1 MNSVRCFIYC
11 MLCNRGGRMY
21 DVIIV
26 GGGPAG
32 LAAAIYTA
40 HAGLSTLLF
49 ERMALGGTAAT
60 TYRIDN
66 YPGFKNISGRELAD
80 EFKAHAE
87 DAGAVIKM
95 EAVSDLKL
103 DGSVKQIRTASGSYE
118 AGTVI
123 LASGS
128 DRRKLGIPGE
138 EEFAGHG
145 VSYCATC
152 DGNFFR
158 NRDVAVAGGGNSAV
172 SYAVELAAIC
182 SHVTLIYRGSELK
195 AEYLLRRKLESL
207 PNVTVLYRH
216 ETGEIQ
222 GDTAVRR
229 IVVVN
234 LDTGKQDILPVA
246 GIFVAVG
253 IKPNSELLP
262 RELLDPDGFI
272 QAPESGVTSL
282 PGVFAAG
289 DLRRKQLYQIV
300 TALSDGANAA
310 HSAGV
315 YLRNDKKAEA

>member
-1 MNSVRCFIYC
+1 
-11 MLCNRGGRMY
+11 MY

-32 LAAAIYTA
+32 LAAAVYAA
-40 HAGLSTLLF
+40 HAGLSTILF
-49 ERMALGGTAAT
+49 ERMVLGGTAAA

-80 EFKAHAE
+80 ELRAHAE

-95 EAVSDLKL
+95 EAVSALKL
-103 DGSVKQIRTASGSYE
+103 DGRVKQIRTASGSCE
-118 AGTVI
+118 ARTVI
-123 LASGS
+123 LACGS

-138 EEFAGHG
+138 EEFTGHG

-158 NRDVAVAGGGNSAV
+158 KRDVAVAGGGNSAV

-182 SHVTLIYRGSELK
+182 PHVTLIYHGRKLK
-195 AEYLLRRKLESL
+195 AEYLLRKKLGSL
-207 PNVTVLYRH
+207 SNVTVLYRH
-216 ETGEIQ
+216 ETREIQ

-229 IVVVN
+229 ILVED
-234 LDTGKQDILPVA
+234 LDTGKQYTLPAA
-246 GIFVAVG
+246 GIFVAIG

-262 RELLDPDGFI
+262 HELLDPDGFI
-272 QAPESGVTSL
+272 QVPESGVTSL

-310 HSAGV
+310 YSAEV
-315 YLRNDKKAEA
+315 YLQNEEKKDT

>member
-1 MNSVRCFIYC
+1 
-11 MLCNRGGRMY
+11 MY

-40 HAGLSTLLF
+40 HAGLSTILF

-66 YPGFKNISGRELAD
+66 YPGFKNISGQELAD
-80 EFKAHAE
+80 EFRSHAE

-95 EAVSDLKL
+95 ETVNGLKL
-103 DGSVKQIRTASGSYE
+103 DGRVKQIHTASGLYE
-118 AGTVI
+118 SRTVI

-128 DRRKLGIPGE
+128 GRRKLGIPGE

-158 NRDVAVAGGGNSAV
+158 KRDVAVAGGGNSAV

-182 SHVTLIYRGSELK
+182 AHVTLIYRGRELK
-195 AEYLLRRKLESL
+195 AEYLLRKKLESL

-216 ETGEIQ
+216 EVREIQ
-222 GDTAVRR
+222 GDTAVRSL
-229 IVVVN
+229 IVEN
-234 LDTGKQDILPVA
+234 LDTGKKDTFPVA

-262 RELLDPDGFI
+262 REMLDPDGFI
-272 QAPESGVTSL
+272 QAPESGVTSV

-310 HSAGV
+310 HSAGI
-315 YLRNDKKAEA
+315 YLQNGKKAEN

>member
-1 MNSVRCFIYC
+1 V
-11 MLCNRGGRMY
+11 Y
-21 DVIIV
+21 DVIIA

-32 LAAAIYTA
+32 LAAAIYMA
-40 HAGLSTLLF
+40 HAEFSTILF
-49 ERMALGGTAAT
+49 ERMALGGTAAA

-66 YPGFKNISGRELAD
+66 YPGFKNISGQELAD

-87 DAGAVIKM
+87 DAGAIIKM
-95 EAVSDLKL
+95 ENITGFKL
-103 DGSVKQIRTASGSYE
+103 DGDIKKVLTAQGTYD
-118 AGTVI
+118 ARTVI
-123 LASGS
+123 LACGS
-128 DRRKLGIPGE
+128 DRKKLGISGE

-158 NRDVAVAGGGNSAV
+158 KRDVAVVGGGNSAV

-182 SHVTLIYRGSELK
+182 SHVTLVYHGRELK
-195 AEYLLRRKLESL
+195 AEYQLRKKLESL
-207 PNVTVLYRH
+207 PDITVLYRH
-216 ETGEIQ
+216 EVREIQ

-229 IVVVN
+229 LVVEDI
-234 LDTGKQDILPVA
+234 DTGMQNILAVA
-246 GIFVAVG
+246 GIFVAIG

-262 RELLDPDGFI
+262 PVLLDSDGFI

-310 HSAGV
+310 YSAGV
-315 YLRNDKKAEA
+315 YLHNYKKAGT